1 MLGVA
6 TQFIQ
11 CMEFQLR
18 HTATESHFQEKK
30 RELYSGSPAR
40 ARRGTLGEEARRL
53 AVTFETNHVAVQVSW
68 IKGEARF
75 IIVFSYMYY
84 SLGVSKLNNV
94 AGELASFSFPLVRL
108 WSGGATR
115 VGGPTYFQRHAMVP
129 ARCVRD
135 DTGGRLC
142 SPAVQLELRPARGVA
157 WSVAWRAQV
166 KPGGGEECDSANK
179 YAPRRRKRPGFSLFL
194 PPSRRGRRLSERHS
208 PHCVVA
214 PQGDQ

>member
-1 MLGVA
+1 
-6 TQFIQ
+6 
-11 CMEFQLR
+11 
-18 HTATESHFQEKK
+18 
-30 RELYSGSPAR
+30 
-40 ARRGTLGEEARRL
+40 
-53 AVTFETNHVAVQVSW
+53 
-68 IKGEARF
+68 
-75 IIVFSYMYY
+75 MYY

-142 SPAVQLELRPARGVA
+142 SPAVQLELRPACVA

-179 YAPRRRKRPGFSLFL
+179 VAPRRRKRPGFSLSPSSSL
-194 PPSRRGRRLSERHS
+194 PLAHLPEGGGGSPRGIRHIAS
-208 PHCVVA
+208 SLHRA
-214 PQGDQ
+214 INSGGDILRAS